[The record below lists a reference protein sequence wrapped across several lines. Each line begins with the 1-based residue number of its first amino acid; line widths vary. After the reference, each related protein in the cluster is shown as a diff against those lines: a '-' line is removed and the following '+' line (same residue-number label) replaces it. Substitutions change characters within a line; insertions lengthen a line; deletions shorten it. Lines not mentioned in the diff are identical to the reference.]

1 MYSLTPIV
9 QKILAS
15 GQITL
20 ADQQALAAAAR
31 SENPLAMDEQV
42 EIRKVFELLQRG
54 SLQVV
59 D

>member
-15 GQITL
+15 GQITF
-20 ADQQALAAAAR
+20 ADREALAAAAR
-31 SENPLAMDEQV
+31 SEDPIAVKEQV
-42 EIRKVFELLQRG
+42 EIRKVFELLQKG
-54 SLQVV
+54 FLQVL

>member
-15 GQITL
+15 GQITF
-20 ADQQALAAAAR
+20 ADRQALANAAR
-31 SENPLAMDEQV
+31 SENPMAANEQV

-54 SLQVV
+54 SLRVV